1 MKMLWEIL
9 DKECSWGTNISLSS
23 TTSLENTEHVFK
35 NFTCEV
41 LRWPPRRPNVHG
53 KPAPVVNPVKL
64 SRVSFFPSVVMT
76 HF

>member
-41 LRWPPRRPNVHG
+41 LRWPP
-53 KPAPVVNPVKL
+53 
-64 SRVSFFPSVVMT
+64 
-76 HF
+76 